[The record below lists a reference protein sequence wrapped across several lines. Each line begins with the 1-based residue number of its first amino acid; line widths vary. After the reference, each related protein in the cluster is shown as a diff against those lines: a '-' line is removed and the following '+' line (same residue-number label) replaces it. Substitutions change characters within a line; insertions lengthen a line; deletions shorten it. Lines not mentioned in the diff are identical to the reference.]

1 MDWKNKIEID
11 FEGIPLEGMDG
22 FLPLQAVE

>member
-11 FEGIPLEGMDG
+11 FEGIPLEVMDG
-22 FLPLQAVE
+22 SLPSQAVE